1 MAKVSVLVPIYN
13 VQNYLEQCLDSI
25 IGQTL
30 KEIEIICVDD
40 GSTDRSGE
48 ILDQYA
54 DMDERIIAIHKNNS
68 GYGQSMNVALSHAT
82 GEYVAIVE
90 SDDFAEP
97 DMLEKL
103 YLTALEKNAEVVKA
117 NHYDHRNGIDTIYDR
132 LCDYPLNM
140 LLNISTCPT
149 ITNIADTIWTC
160 LYKREF
166 LINNQIHFHE
176 TPGASFQDISFSLQ
190 VWINAQRVYFIQDAV
205 LHYRNDNPDSSMHN
219 PDKVFC
225 VFDEY
230 EWLENLFAEK
240 FIEHTE
246 IEKYFVATKYR
257 DYLNHYQR
265 VALQYQYAL
274 LLRIKESLTKDIDSG
289 RVDESAFTPT
299 LWGKICA
306 VSNDMR
312 VFFLQTVKNPVD
324 PRLEFCRFNNE
335 KIYAK
340 ALFQHL
346 KDYSQVV
353 VYGAG
358 KIGQKLA
365 DTIIENDGKVDCFA
379 VTKAE
384 GNRSEYKGIPIKELW
399 EVANIAN
406 TCAVILAVS
415 EMSQYEL
422 YQNLMKYDFKNIYR
436 VDSRVRKF
444 LYGE

>member
-25 IGQTL
+25 IDQTL

-68 GYGQSMNVALSHAT
+68 GYGHSMNVALSHAT

-103 YLTALEKNAEVVKA
+103 YQTAEEQKAEVVKA
-117 NHYDHRNGIDTIYDR
+117 NHFDHRNGTDTIYDR
-132 LCDYPLNM
+132 LCDYPLNK

-166 LINNQIHFHE
+166 LIKNQIHFHE

-190 VWINAQRVYFIQDAV
+190 VWINAQRVYFIKDTV
-205 LHYRNDNPDSSMHN
+205 LHYRNDNPNSSMHN
-219 PDKVFC
+219 PDKIFC

-240 FIEHTE
+240 FIEHNE

-274 LLRIKESLTKDIDSG
+274 LLRIKESLSKDIDNG
-289 RVDESAFTPT
+289 RVDESAFAPT
-299 LWGKICA
+299 LWEKICA
-306 VSNDMR
+306 ISNDMR
-312 VFFLQTVKNPVD
+312 TFFLQTVKNPVD

-335 KIYAK
+335 KIYVK
-340 ALFQHL
+340 AFFRHL

-358 KIGQKLA
+358 KIGQRLA
-365 DTIIENDGKVDCFA
+365 DAIIENSGKVDCFA

-399 EVANIAN
+399 EVADIAN
-406 TCAVILAVS
+406 TCAIILAVS

-444 LYGE
+444 LCGE